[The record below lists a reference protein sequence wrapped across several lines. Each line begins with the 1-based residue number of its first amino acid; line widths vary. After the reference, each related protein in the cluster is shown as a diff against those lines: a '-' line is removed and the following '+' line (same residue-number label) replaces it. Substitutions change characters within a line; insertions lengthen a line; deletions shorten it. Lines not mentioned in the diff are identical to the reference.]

1 MLLSGKREIKTFC
14 KERKLFLPWGTY
26 LEKGRLLLLMP
37 LVLNLAHA
45 NAMTTRVGWMG
56 GKLNSYLIGNETVW
70 SKTTSSRWL
79 TEIPTKEL
87 IVHHLKAN
95 THAKWKQTL
104 EGTVLLVRR
113 RTGPAVGQE
122 DAMNTVLTHSSS
134 QSNRGFSSVSGNLF
148 LFLAFPSHVDYCFSS
163 IISVNTPRVSAH
175 AHPTP
180 TMLVFSGESPVISEG
195 LLLPLPVSLKLSIW
209 CFIWNVTHC
218 YSTENHQERRKPGL
232 IYLI

>member
-1 MLLSGKREIKTFC
+1 
-14 KERKLFLPWGTY
+14 
-26 LEKGRLLLLMP
+26 
-37 LVLNLAHA
+37 
-45 NAMTTRVGWMG
+45 
-56 GKLNSYLIGNETVW
+56 
-70 SKTTSSRWL
+70 
-79 TEIPTKEL
+79 
-87 IVHHLKAN
+87 
-95 THAKWKQTL
+95 
-104 EGTVLLVRR
+104 
-113 RTGPAVGQE
+113 
-122 DAMNTVLTHSSS
+122 MNTVLTHSSS

-148 LFLAFPSHVDYCFSS
+148 LFLAFPSHIDYCFSS

-232 IYLI
+232 IYLIQNRKKLIIPLEMKNCHSLCSAVHERIAHQELKTSLGN